1 MIKVEDRGLIKIIII
16 DGEFNA
22 DIGLK
27 AKEIVKECID
37 KVDLI
42 VISFRNVIYIN
53 SSGIRELLDILK
65 IANSKGKK
73 LHLSDMSKEV
83 RELFAFTYLDNVFKI
98 FEDINEALKL
108 WGRLCLWPMKKK
120 KIYLR

>member
-108 WGRLCLWPMKKK
+108 
-120 KIYLR
+120 